1 MKKLTNKSISKNSLK
16 LTLLCFFVYYFAYL
30 GRYSYSS
37 NINGVIDYFS
47 ISKANA
53 GSIATCFFISYG
65 IGQVING
72 LLCKK
77 YNARIAISLALVVSA
92 LTNLLFPV
100 LGENGFEYLR
110 WIWLING
117 FAQSVLWSSIIR
129 LLNENLPKSS
139 LSGAIFIM
147 ALPVS
152 IGTFSI
158 YGLSS
163 LLSALNVSFKGVFLI
178 AGVLLVAIALIWF
191 ISVDVLKGACY
202 NERNAQQEE
211 VVVADNKVEN
221 RGKLE
226 KSLLISFGVLA
237 LFAIINNF
245 VKDGLTT
252 WLPVIMKEKYLL
264 DDAISIFLTLFLPF
278 FAVFGSTLAIFLN
291 QKLKNHILVCGVL
304 YLAAFLL
311 FVPVILFFNQN
322 YWLLT
327 LVCFILIACAMSG
340 VNNVITNIFPMLHS
354 GKINAGTLAGVMDGF
369 CYVGSAITAYGIGSL
384 ADNFSWETVLYLF
397 ISVCL
402 FTILICAVYIIA
414 TKLKNKQKCE

>member
-1 MKKLTNKSISKNSLK
+1 MDKKNNKSISKNSLK

-37 NINGVIDYFS
+37 NINGVIEFFS

-65 IGQVING
+65 IGQVVNG

-77 YNARIAISLALVVSA
+77 YNAKIAISIALTVSA
-92 LTNLLFPV
+92 LTNLLFPI
-100 LGENGFEYLR
+100 LGENSIQMLR
-110 WIWLING
+110 WLWLING

-139 LSGAIFIM
+139 LKGAILIM

-152 IGTFSI
+152 TGTFSI

-163 LLSALNVSFKGVFLI
+163 LLSALNIHFKEVFLI
-178 AGVLLVAIALIWF
+178 AGGLLFGIAIIWF
-191 ISVDVLKGACY
+191 INVDMLKNACR
-202 NERNAQQEE
+202 NEREADDVSIKQEKSNAGKE
-211 VVVADNKVEN
+211 
-221 RGKLE
+221 GKLE
-226 KSLLISFGVLA
+226 KSLLISFVILA

-304 YLAAFLL
+304 YLTAFLL
-311 FVPVILFFNQN
+311 FIPVIIFFNQN

-384 ADNFSWETVLYLF
+384 ADKFSWETVLYLF

-402 FTILICAVYIIA
+402 FTILICTVYIIA
-414 TKLKNKQKCE
+414 TRLKNKQKCN